1 MEQRDFVFDVTYCY
15 IRSRTFKLRVD
26 VCLWGGGGGGKLR
39 ITMIITVAIIYIV
52 YYYYIRIHCHI
63 ITIDIIIKNNT
74 NSEDLA
80 VVYLAGGRGERERG
94 TNNRRCVLYFSILLL
109 SLS

>member
-26 VCLWGGGGGGKLR
+26 VRLWGKKKLR
-39 ITMIITVAIIYIV
+39 ITIMRITVAIIYIV
-52 YYYYIRIHCHI
+52 YYYIRIHCHM

-80 VVYLAGGRGERERG
+80 VIYSAGGREGGRGERTIEDAFYIFRSF
-94 TNNRRCVLYFSILLL
+94 Y
-109 SLS
+109 